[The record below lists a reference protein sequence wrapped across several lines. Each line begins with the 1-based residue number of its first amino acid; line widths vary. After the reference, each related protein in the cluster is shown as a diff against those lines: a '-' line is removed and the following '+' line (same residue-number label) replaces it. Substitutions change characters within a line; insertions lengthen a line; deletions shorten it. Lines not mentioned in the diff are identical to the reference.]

1 MLEDDLKALM
11 TGGRDTAFTLGVM
24 ARIERRQFRRAMIAN
39 IVLALAVTAL
49 LALTMPV
56 LQQTWQAA
64 FAPRVNNVTIAVL
77 LLGASWLGMR
87 TFRAG

>member
-1 MLEDDLKALM
+1 MLEDDLKAVM
-11 TGGRDTAFTLGVM
+11 TGSPDAAFTLGVM

-39 IVLALAVTAL
+39 IALALAVTAL

-56 LQQTWQAA
+56 LQQTWQVA
-64 FAPRVNNVTIAVL
+64 FAPRINNMMVAVL

-87 TFRAG
+87 VFRTG

>member
-11 TGGRDTAFTLGVM
+11 TGGADTAFTLCVM
-24 ARIERRQFRRAMIAN
+24 ARIEQRRFRRAMIAN
-39 IVLALAVTAL
+39 AVLALAVTLL

-64 FAPRVNNVTIAVL
+64 FAPRVNNMMLAVL
-77 LLGASWLGMR
+77 LLGASWLGTR
-87 TFRAG
+87 VFRAG